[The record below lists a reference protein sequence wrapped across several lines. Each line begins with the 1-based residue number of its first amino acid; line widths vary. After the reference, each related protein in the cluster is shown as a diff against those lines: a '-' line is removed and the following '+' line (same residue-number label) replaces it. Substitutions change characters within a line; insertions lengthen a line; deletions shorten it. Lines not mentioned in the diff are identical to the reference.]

1 VKRRLLIAA
10 LLALIGLLATYGTAL
25 AQSTDSILD

>member
-1 VKRRLLIAA
+1 VKRRLLYAT
-10 LLALIGLLATYGTAL
+10 LLALLGLLVTYGTAL